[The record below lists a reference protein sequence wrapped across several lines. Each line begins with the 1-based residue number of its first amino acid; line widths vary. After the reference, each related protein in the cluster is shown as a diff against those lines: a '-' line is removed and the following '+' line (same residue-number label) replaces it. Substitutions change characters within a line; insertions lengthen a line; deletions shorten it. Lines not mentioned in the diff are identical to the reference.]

1 MSILDLLPSQ
11 TGIIVSLGGAP
22 EFQVRLIEMGFRAGI
37 KVRLVQKMPFQG
49 PVQLRIQNGM
59 ISLRYDDASKIKVEI
74 QE

>member
-11 TGIIVSLGGAP
+11 TGIIVSLGGTP
-22 EFQVRLIEMGFRAGI
+22 EFQARLIEMGFRDGI

>member
-11 TGIIVSLGGAP
+11 TGIIVSLGGTP
-22 EFQVRLIEMGFRAGI
+22 VFQTRLIEMGFRAGI

-74 QE
+74 HE

>member
-22 EFQVRLIEMGFRAGI
+22 EFQARLIEMGFRAGI

-59 ISLRYDDASKIKVEI
+59 ISLRIRDSSKIKAKIHE
-74 QE
+74 